1 MTDDDDD
8 KDENELEM
16 MHINHCNENN
26 INNQVNENLNI
37 SSVYNPTEQEIKL
50 LNNEPNGNCRR
61 NLS

>member
-1 MTDDDDD
+1 MTNDDE
-8 KDENELEM
+8 KYENELEM

-26 INNQVNENLNI
+26 QVNENLNI
-37 SSVYNPTEQEIKL
+37 SSVYNATEQEIKL

>member
-1 MTDDDDD
+1 MTDDD
-8 KDENELEM
+8 KGENELEM

-50 LNNEPNGNCRR
+50 LNNEPNGSCRR